1 MPPIGGETMTAI
13 APGPNKTHTRAAAR
27 ALPAIAAYLLILT
40 AILLFASG
48 RWDWAMGWAYMAM
61 YGCLTLIGTL
71 VVPLDPGL
79 VEERTHIKEGVKGW
93 DKSITAIGSL
103 LYPLAILI
111 VAGLDARFGWSPRF
125 AVTVQIAAL
134 VIAAAGN
141 LTSVWA
147 MAVNRFYSRF
157 VRIQKERG
165 HTPISDGPYRYV
177 RHPGYLGQMVF
188 SLASGPALGSLWT
201 LIPGGLFALLL
212 AVRAALEDKMLRE
225 ELEGYEGYA
234 QRVRYR
240 LIPGI
245 W

>member
-1 MPPIGGETMTAI
+1 MTTNT
-13 APGPNKTHTRAAAR
+13 PGPARTRPRTAAQ
-27 ALPAIAAYLLILT
+27 ALPAFAAYLLLLT
-40 AILLFASG
+40 AILLMAGG
-48 RWDWAMGWAYMAM
+48 RCDWAMGWAYMAM
-61 YGCLTLIGTL
+61 YGCLTLIGGL

-79 VEERTHIKEGVKGW
+79 VEERRHVKVGVKAW
-93 DKSITAIGSL
+93 DKSITVIGGL
-103 LYPLAILI
+103 FYPFAILI
-111 VAGLDARFGWSPRF
+111 VAGLDARFGWSPRV
-125 AVTVQIAAL
+125 ALAAQIAAL
-134 VIAAAGN
+134 VIAAAGDV
-141 LTSVWA
+141 TSVWA

-212 AVRAALEDKMLRE
+212 AVRTALEDKMLRE
-225 ELEGYEGYA
+225 ELEGYEAYA